1 MFQTLQW
8 VLVGKN
14 GSNSSNYI
22 FVTISYVAPGGLLMM
37 LKEAVDY
44 AEKESKA
51 GKTEKYR
58 IIVTIS

>member
-14 GSNSSNYI
+14 GSNSYT

-37 LKEAVDY
+37 LKEAVGY
-44 AEKESKA
+44 AEKESTA